1 MMIAE
6 CFRVESRGPQ
16 CAVNCLND
24 LTCILSLFLFSD
36 LNILVWIQ
44 DGFLE
49 DVSEPG
55 KASTTSHTAQWIGM
69 LALQGS
75 CNSCSG
81 LAYSTVGGY

>member
-1 MMIAE
+1 M
-6 CFRVESRGPQ
+6 CGQ
-16 CAVNCLND
+16 
-24 LTCILSLFLFSD
+24 LFERLDVHSSPIPFSD
-36 LNILVWIQ
+36 LNILVWIHN
-44 DGFLE
+44 GFLE

-69 LALQGS
+69 LALQGA